1 MPRRKRWEESPLVD
15 GFGEVRLLS
24 WGYFLDYIH
33 KEMLN
38 FETYIWR
45 GQRRDDWLLESTLDR
60 LVKKAQV
67 ARSRGHSFRNSH
79 LQQFKYAVRGRRGPN
94 PPQINSE
101 NDWWALGQ
109 QHGLATP
116 LLDWTT
122 SPFVAAYFAFINVG
136 EKKTKNRAVYALHRP
151 STQKKVA
158 EINARLTE
166 EQVKTRLKEKEEID
180 SGKKK
185 AGALQRALLETHI
198 DIRSEVE
205 FIRPMSDENQRLVN
219 QGGLFTR
226 SPDGIDLESW
236 VKRNFSGEKNYILMK
251 ILIPNKNREE
261 CLKTLNRMNINHLS
275 LFPDLYGASKFC
287 NLFGEIEKY

>member
-1 MPRRKRWEESPLVD
+1 
-15 GFGEVRLLS
+15 LLS
-24 WGYFLDYIH
+24 WHYFFDYIH
-33 KEMLN
+33 KKMLN

-45 GQRRDDWLLESTLDR
+45 GQRCDDWLLESTLDR
-60 LVKKAQV
+60 LVKKARV
-67 ARSRGHSFRNSH
+67 VRSKGYSFRHSH

-94 PPQINSE
+94 PPQINSD

-122 SPFVAAYFAFINVG
+122 SPFVAVYFAFINVG
-136 EKKTKNRAVYALHRP
+136 EKKTKTRAVYALHMP
-151 STQKKVA
+151 SIQMKVA
-158 EINARLTE
+158 EIQIKEAER
-166 EQVKTRLKEKEEID
+166 RAKEKEEIK
-180 SGKKK
+180 SGNKRVGIV
-185 AGALQRALLETHI
+185 AQALS
-198 DIRSEVE
+198 DMPIRDEVE

-236 VKRNFSGEKNYILMK
+236 VKKNFSGEKSYILMK
-251 ILIPNKNREE
+251 ILIPNENREE

>member
-1 MPRRKRWEESPLVD
+1 MPRRRRWEELGIVN

-24 WGYFLDYIH
+24 WRYFFDFIHQRMLD
-33 KEMLN
+33 

-45 GQRRDDWLLESTLDR
+45 GQRCDNWLLESTLDR
-60 LVKKAQV
+60 LVKKARV
-67 ARSRGHSFRNSH
+67 ARSKGSSFRSSH

-109 QHGLATP
+109 HNGLATP

-122 SPFVAAYFAFINVG
+122 SPFVAAYFAFINIG
-136 EKKTKNRAVYALHRP
+136 EKKTKTRAVYALHKP
-151 STQKKVA
+151 SIEAKVA
-158 EINARLTE
+158 EINLRQLE
-166 EQVKTRLKEKEEID
+166 EKTKRQLKEKEEID

-185 AGALQRALLETHI
+185 ANLLSRALLEM
-198 DIRSEVE
+198 DIPIRNEVE
-205 FIRPMSDENQRLVN
+205 FIKPMSDENQRLVN

-226 SPDGIDLESW
+226 SPDDIDLESW
-236 VKRNFSGEKNYILMK
+236 VKQNFIGEKDYTLMK
-251 ILIPNKNREE
+251 ILIPNRDREE

>member
-1 MPRRKRWEESPLVD
+1 MPRRRRWEESDPVD

-24 WGYFLDYIH
+24 WRYFFDYIH

-45 GQRRDDWLLESTLDR
+45 GQRCDNWLLESTLDR
-60 LVKKAQV
+60 LVKRARV
-67 ARSRGHSFRNSH
+67 ARSKGYSFRNSH

-94 PPQINSE
+94 PPHIDSN

-151 STQKKVA
+151 SIEKKVA
-158 EINARLTE
+158 EINLKGLERRA
-166 EQVKTRLKEKEEID
+166 KEKEEIK
-180 SGKKK
+180 SGKKSGGIV
-185 AGALQRALLETHI
+185 AQALL
-198 DIRSEVE
+198 DGPIRDEVE

-236 VKRNFSGEKNYILMK
+236 VKRNFSGEKHYILMK